1 MILLPPS
8 LLDTDTLSD
17 SIKGLNHHIVMM
29 GSLYLQQYGHFTFS
43 VFTIYEILKGL
54 KAKRASVQMITF
66 LRLCQR
72 SRVLPITSSIAERA
86 ADIYIDLKQKGQLIP
101 DADIFI
107 AATALEHGLVLVTNN
122 LRHFQ
127 RISSLSV
134 VSWSAQTFGTTGRQ

>member
-1 MILLPPS
+1 VILLPPS

-17 SIKGLNHHIVMM
+17 FIKGRNHHIVMI
-29 GSLYLQQYGHFTFS
+29 GSLYLQQYGHFAFS
-43 VFTIYEILKGL
+43 VVILYEILRGL
-54 KAKRASVQMITF
+54 KAKRASVQMTTF

-72 SRVLPITSSIAERA
+72 SRVLPITIRIAERA
-86 ADIYIDLKQKGQLIP
+86 ADIYVDLQQKGQLIP

-122 LRHFQ
+122 LSHFQ

-134 VSWSAQTFGTTGRQ
+134 ISWST